1 MVLKQVIFVKM
12 KNLKDLNSFQNLN
25 SSKRYYVRAV
35 THKQTFLLTT
45 HRNDGHSNLVSQN
58 IVTFLH

>member
-1 MVLKQVIFVKM
+1 MVLKHVIFVKM

-35 THKQTFLLTT
+35 TNTHINKHFHALTVTIVIQTW
-45 HRNDGHSNLVSQN
+45 
-58 IVTFLH
+58 